1 MPAWKN
7 ITLSIFD
14 KDLETVS
21 DLLSSIKRILSITI
35 IDPLPENE
43 SQWFDHPDKKP
54 SLMGRTHLIQL
65 LVSAP
70 TESTALVN
78 DISLLI
84 DGASIDVISE
94 EIFEDRDWIKHS
106 KKQFTEIIISSRLR
120 IIPPWIV
127 DKGFSGETIIIEPGS
142 GFGIGSHPTTQLC
155 IRWIE
160 DQISINDKVLD
171 YGCGSGILSIISK
184 KLGVKKVIG
193 VDNDHQALKNAE
205 RNKQLNSMEID
216 FVHTDNYQGSLKYDI
231 VIANIL
237 LNTIIGLKETLISSL
252 NPDGTLILTGILKDQ
267 AIELISSFSP
277 EINLNIIEEQEGW
290 LLFQGKNS

>member
-7 ITLSIFD
+7 ITLDIPHEDLDKISESI
-14 KDLETVS
+14 
-21 DLLSSIKRILSITI
+21 SIINRILAISI
-35 IDPLPENE
+35 IDKLSEKQSEWYEDN
-43 SQWFDHPDKKP
+43 DKNRNHNGSDYYIK
-54 SLMGRTHLIQL
+54 L
-65 LVSAP
+65 LVPGLTDVDKLINEIIKITNLSKI
-70 TESTALVN
+70 ELV
-78 DISLLI
+78 
-84 DGASIDVISE
+84 SE

-277 EINLNIIEEQEGW
+277 EINLSIIEEQEGW

>member
-7 ITLSIFD
+7 ITLSLPD

-35 IDPLPENE
+35 IDRLPENK
-43 SQWFDHPDKKP
+43 SQWFDQPDKKP
-54 SLMGRTHLIQL
+54 SLTGKTHLIQL

-70 TESTALVN
+70 TKSTELLK
-78 DISLLI
+78 DISTLLG
-84 DGASIDVISE
+84 DASIDVTSE

-120 IIPPWIV
+120 IIPPWIA
-127 DKGFSGETIIIEPGS
+127 DKGFSGETIMIEPGS

-160 DQISINDKVLD
+160 NQLSINDKVLD

-184 KLGVKKVIG
+184 RLGAKNVIG
-193 VDNDHQALKNAE
+193 IDNDHQALRNAE

-216 FVHTDNYQGSLKYDI
+216 FFHTDNYPGSLKYDI

-237 LNTIIGLKETLISSL
+237 LNTIIGLKETLLSSL
-252 NPDGTLILTGILKDQ
+252 NPNGKLILTGVLKDQ
-267 AIELISSFSP
+267 AIELISAFSP
-277 EINLNIIEEQEGW
+277 DINLSIIEEQEGW
-290 LLFQGKNS
+290 LLFQGKNN